1 MTRAKGRWE
10 KGQVMARGYIDER
23 RVRDDDDNE
32 VSFDDAQATGETE
45 AALCVEL
52 STRKGPLEV
61 WFPKS
66 QITDDSEVYALG
78 HRGKL
83 VVTRWIAEQKD
94 LA

>member
-1 MTRAKGRWE
+1 MP
-10 KGQVMARGYIDER
+10 RGFLDKRHER
-23 RVRDDDDNE
+23 NDDDDE

-52 STRKGPLEV
+52 STRKGPIEV

-66 QITDDSEVYALG
+66 QISDDSEVYALG
-78 HRGKL
+78 HKGKL
-83 VVTRWIAEQKD
+83 VVTRWIAEQKE